1 MEENISKSINE
12 IKTDIAEIKMALQGS
27 PLSGGNGI
35 SERVG
40 RLENKMTDI
49 EKFRWKV
56 VGIYTVAVF
65 VITYI
70 VNKL

>member
-27 PLSGGNGI
+27 PLSGGKGI

-40 RLENKMTDI
+40 RLEDKMTDL